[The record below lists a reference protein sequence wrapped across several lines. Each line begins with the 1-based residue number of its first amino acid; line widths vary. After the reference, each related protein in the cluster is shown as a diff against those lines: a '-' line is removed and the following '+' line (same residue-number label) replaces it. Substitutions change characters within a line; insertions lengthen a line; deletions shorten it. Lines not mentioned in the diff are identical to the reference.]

1 MKKDFR
7 ISLFEFNVFK
17 KLNFSLSSLYN
28 DLFKISLSAYDES
41 LLFSYK
47 KTFIAENYFK
57 KQKMFH

>member
-1 MKKDFR
+1 MIKDFR
-7 ISLFEFNVFK
+7 ISLFEFKDFK

-57 KQKMFH
+57 K